1 MASETV
7 AMVSARNPGNNTMS
21 TQNWPTEL
29 RLKESGRL
37 LAVTYDDGTFELPA
51 EYLRVTSPSAE
62 VQGHTAAEKRTV
74 GGKRNVRIA
83 AVEPVGHCAVKLVFD
98 DGHDSGLFTWDYL
111 HELGADQAAKWERYL
126 VELAAKGLSRDVPG
140 F

>member
-1 MASETV
+1 MTTV
-7 AMVSARNPGNNTMS
+7 H
-21 TQNWPTEL
+21 WPEEL
-29 RLKESGRL
+29 RLKDGGRTL
-37 LAVTYDDGTFELPA
+37 SIAYVDGTFDLSA

-74 GGKRNVRIA
+74 GGKRHVVVT
-83 AVEPVGHCAVKLVFD
+83 AVDPVGHYAVKLVFD

-111 HELGADQAAKWERYL
+111 HELGVEHDAKWAQYL
-126 VELAAKGLSRDVPG
+126 GELEAKNLSRDVPS

>member
-1 MASETV
+1 
-7 AMVSARNPGNNTMS
+7 MS

-29 RLKESGRL
+29 RLRDGGRQL
-37 LAVTYDDGTFELPA
+37 RVSYDDGTFDLPA

-62 VQGHTAAEKRTV
+62 VQGHTAAEKRTI
-74 GGKRNVRIA
+74 GGKRGVLIS
-83 AVEPVGHCAVKLVFD
+83 AVEPVGHYAAKLVFD

-111 HELGADQAAKWERYL
+111 HELGVGHAAKWAQYL
-126 VELAAKGLSRDVPG
+126 ADLEAKGLSRDGPG

>member
-1 MASETV
+1 
-7 AMVSARNPGNNTMS
+7 MS
-21 TQNWPTEL
+21 TQNWPIEL
-29 RLKESGRL
+29 RLKDGGRL
-37 LAVTYDDGTFELPA
+37 LAVTYDDGIFDLAA

-83 AVEPVGHCAVKLVFD
+83 AVEPVGHYAVKLVFD

-111 HELGADQAAKWERYL
+111 HELGTDRPAKWEHYL
-126 VELAAKGLSRDVPG
+126 GELAAKGLSRDLPG

>member
-1 MASETV
+1 
-7 AMVSARNPGNNTMS
+7 MS

-29 RLKESGRL
+29 RLREGGRQL
-37 LAVTYDDGTFELPA
+37 RVSYDDGTFDLPA

-62 VQGHTAAEKRTV
+62 VQGHTAAEKRTI
-74 GGKRNVRIA
+74 GGKRGVLIS
-83 AVEPVGHCAVKLVFD
+83 AVEPVGHYAVKLVFD

-111 HELGADQAAKWERYL
+111 HELGVGQEAKWTQYL
-126 VELAAKGLSRDVPG
+126 AELEAKRLSRDGPG